1 MISQSLFQHGTL
13 GALMAGLFEGT
24 LSIEELLTHGNLGIG
39 TLHDL
44 DGELIILNGQAFQAK
59 SNGTVIHLTG
69 TETVPYAAVT
79 SFESQ
84 SEIPF
89 SEEITASELKKVLQ
103 EKMTSLNTFQAIK
116 LTGSFS
122 HMHVRAVPKQTKPYP
137 RLVEAARVQPE
148 YKQQNIKGTVVG
160 FYTPQLFQGAA
171 AAGFHLH
178 FLSDDQQ
185 FGGHILDFTL
195 AKGTVEFQTIETLIQ
210 HFPIENAAFME
221 NEIDYA
227 NLHAEIEEA
236 EN

>member
-1 MISQSLFQHGTL
+1 MDAQTLFQHGTL

-24 LSIEELLTHGNLGIG
+24 LSIEELLTHGDLGIG
-39 TLHDL
+39 TLNDL

-59 SNGTVIHLTG
+59 ADGTVTALTG

-79 SFESQ
+79 SFAAQ
-84 SEIPF
+84 TEIPF
-89 SEEITASELKKVLQ
+89 PQEITADELKNALQ

-116 LTGSFS
+116 LTGTFS
-122 HMHVRAVPKQTKPYP
+122 NMHVRAVPKQKKPYP
-137 RLVEAARVQPE
+137 RLVEASRVQPE
-148 YKQQNIKGTVVG
+148 YKQQNTKGTVVG

-185 FGGHILDFTL
+185 FSGHILDFTL
-195 AKGTVEFQTIETLIQ
+195 SEGTVELQTIETLTQ
-210 HFPIENAAFME
+210 HFPIDNAAFME